1 MRLAWPQASEA
12 DSGQGDEAEVE
23 GVVEGPVLKRNCDL
37 QYHARPQAVE
47 QQEGPQ
53 LQWTA
58 KALTTSITVACH
70 GQKCVS

>member
-1 MRLAWPQASEA
+1 VRLAWPQASEA

-47 QQEGPQ
+47 QPGDDGATNRGS
-53 LQWTA
+53 LGILVWI
-58 KALTTSITVACH
+58 K
-70 GQKCVS
+70 